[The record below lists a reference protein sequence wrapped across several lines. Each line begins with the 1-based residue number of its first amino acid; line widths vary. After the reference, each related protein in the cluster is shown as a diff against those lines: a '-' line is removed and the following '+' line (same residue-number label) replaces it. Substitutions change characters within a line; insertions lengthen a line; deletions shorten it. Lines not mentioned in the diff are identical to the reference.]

1 MVRALLG
8 RVNFDLPETAVAAE
22 TRNVVYDIVRQNTQ
36 RGIGRDLIEK
46 QKDEIYS
53 AASVSAKDRVKLAF
67 LVQRIADQEKITVS
81 QEDVLKK
88 AQQLAAMYQMP
99 FDQFLKDLQKREGVP
114 ELYDQVLHEKVLD
127 LLEKNAVISEG
138 TPPK

>member
-1 MVRALLG
+1 
-8 RVNFDLPETAVAAE
+8 
-22 TRNVVYDIVRQNTQ
+22 
-36 RGIGRDLIEK
+36 
-46 QKDEIYS
+46 
-53 AASVSAKDRVKLAF
+53 
-67 LVQRIADQEKITVS
+67 VQRIADQEKITVS